1 MIEIMMMMMM
11 MMMIMMMIMMQFKL
25 RKPEELLQLLQINKY
40 VSLFYFMKSIYITT
54 FSKNMF

>member
-1 MIEIMMMMMM
+1 MIEIMMMMM
-11 MMMIMMMIMMQFKL
+11 IMIMMQFKL

-40 VSLFYFMKSIYITT
+40 ISLFYFMKSIYITT

>member
-11 MMMIMMMIMMQFKL
+11 MMMMMIMMQFKL